1 MPDEVRLLN
10 NADALLFVRGERA
23 MRDRKIDLL
32 KHRNIHLT
40 TDGGYTPYTSTT
52 TKMQVLDIS
61 YDPARH
67 SDYDLLTEEDLIDPS
82 ESKKPIYY
90 EISEEN

>member
-10 NADALLFVRGERA
+10 NADVLLFVRGERA
-23 MRDRKIDLL
+23 MRDKKIDLL

-40 TDGGYTPYTSTT
+40 TDGGYEPYTATN
-52 TKMQVLDIS
+52 TKLLAADIS

-67 SDYDLLTEEDLIDPS
+67 SDYDLLTEEDLINPS
-82 ESKKPIYY
+82 EGKKPIYY
-90 EISEEN
+90 EIMEEN